1 MMKVSVVILNW
12 NGKEMLE
19 RFLPSVCRF
28 SSGDGVEVVVAD
40 NASDDGSADFVRANF
55 PEVRLIVLD
64 ENYGFAEGYNRALK
78 QVDAEYVVLLNSD
91 VEVTENWLMPM
102 VEFLDANRDVAAC
115 QPKIRSF
122 ASPEFFEHAGACGG
136 FIDRFGYPFCRGRIF
151 DSVEKDEGQ
160 YDSVTDLFWA
170 TGAALCI
177 RKEVFDGVGGLDAG
191 FFAHMEEIDLCW
203 RLRARGFRI
212 VCVPQCVVF
221 HVGGGTLNVQNPR
234 KTFLNFRNNLLMIYK
249 NEPEESLNMVM
260 TARFFM
266 DYLAAAVFL
275 LKGETDNFKAVLA
288 ARKEFGKLK
297 GAYEEKRKENL
308 RNAVGGRVG
317 EIYRRSIVLDFN
329 VGGKD
334 RFSMLNFD

>member
-1 MMKVSVVILNW
+1 MKVSVVILNW

-91 VEVTENWLMPM
+91 VEVTENWLLPM
-102 VEFLDANRDVAAC
+102 VDFLDANRDVAAC

-177 RKEVFDGVGGLDAG
+177 RKEVFDGAGGLDAG

-275 LKGETDNFKAVLA
+275 LKGETGNFKAVLA

-308 RNAVGGRVG
+308 RNAVGGRVC